1 MAGIV
6 DLIVAKR
13 DGRQHTEDEIA
24 WLVDNLAVIPDYQLS
39 AWLMAVVC
47 RGMTEDETTWL
58 TDRMARSGEMLDL
71 SGVPG
76 PRVDKHST
84 GGVGDKVSLVLAPM
98 VAACGATVA
107 KLSGRGLGHTGGTID
122 KLESFA
128 GFHADLAPEEFRS
141 QLSATRVAIASQSSR
156 LAPADGRLYALRDV
170 TGTVESAPLICASIL
185 SKKIAAGADVILL
198 DVKTGAG
205 AFMPTEEAAAE
216 LAGLMQRVGR
226 RLGRNIVC
234 VVSEMGQPLGRAVGN
249 SIEVE
254 EALETLSGRGP
265 GDLRELCLTLGA
277 LLLEAGGVEQ
287 DPERARQRL
296 ERSLADGSALAR
308 LRELIAAQGG
318 DPGLLDDPTRLP
330 HASAS
335 ELLLAPHAGYV
346 RVIDARLVGAAAAD
360 LGAGRQKKEDP
371 LDLSAG
377 IVLLAKIGDRVEAGQ
392 PLAQLL
398 TGDPDRLVVALG
410 RLETAFQ
417 IGPAP
422 VDPPALVKRVFKA
435 QNAQVATPADGHG
448 DPRTVPA
455 GRPGLEFP
463 GAR

>member
-13 DGRQHTEDEIA
+13 DGRQHTEAEIA
-24 WLVDNLAVIPDYQLS
+24 WIVDNLAAIPDYQLS

-47 RGMTEDETTWL
+47 RGMSEDETTWL

-98 VAACGATVA
+98 VAACGATMA

-128 GFHADLAPEEFRS
+128 GFHADLAPEQFRD
-141 QLSATRVAIASQSSR
+141 QLSDIRVAIASQSSR

-249 SIEVE
+249 AIEVE

-265 GDLRELCLTLGA
+265 ADLRELCLILGS

-287 DPERARQRL
+287 DPERARERL
-296 ERSLADGSALAR
+296 ERSLADGSALAK
-308 LRELIAAQGG
+308 LGELIEAQGG
-318 DPGLLDDPTRLP
+318 DAGWLDDPTRLP
-330 HASAS
+330 HARAS
-335 ELLLAPHAGYV
+335 ELLLARQGGFV
-346 RVIDARLVGAAAAD
+346 QVIDARLVGAAAAD
-360 LGAGRQKKEDP
+360 LGAGRQQKGDP

-377 IVLLAKIGDRVEAGQ
+377 IVLLAKMGDRVEAGQ
-392 PLAQLL
+392 PLARLL
-398 TGDPDRLVVALG
+398 TGDPDRLPVALG
-410 RLETAFQ
+410 RLEAAFQ
-417 IGPAP
+417 IGPSP
-422 VDPPALVKRVFKA
+422 VAPPALVKRVFKA
-435 QNAQVATPADGHG
+435 QAAPETAPTRDHG
-448 DPRTVPA
+448 DPWTALP
-455 GRPGLEFP
+455 GRQGLELP
-463 GAR
+463 GNR